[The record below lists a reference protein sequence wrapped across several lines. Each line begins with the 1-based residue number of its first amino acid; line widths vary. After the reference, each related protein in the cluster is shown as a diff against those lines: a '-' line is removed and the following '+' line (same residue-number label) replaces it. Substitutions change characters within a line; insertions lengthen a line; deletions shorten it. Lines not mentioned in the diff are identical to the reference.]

1 MKKAIIFGI
10 TVCLMGLS
18 CSVEKTDEDRP
29 AAGNAGADVFYASFE
44 SDTKVYVDE
53 SIKILWNK
61 DDLISIFNRKD
72 ANDEYRFTGETG
84 DNAGSFKRVKDY
96 SEEGVSID
104 HIYAVYPYFQ
114 STSVSREG
122 VLSVTLPAVQTYSE
136 NTFGLGANTMVS
148 ATEDNNLLF
157 RNACG
162 FLVLK
167 FYGAGVS
174 VSSVKLEGNAGQG
187 LSGLAKIQMEVG
199 SMPSVTMSEDAATAV
214 TLMCENPVQL
224 GATKDDAV
232 LFWLVVPPTDFTNGF
247 KLTVTDS
254 KGGVFVKETSKNMS
268 VVRNRLLRIS
278 PIEVVCEPASGTIDD
293 GSGNEEGDEY

>member
-1 MKKAIIFGI
+1 M
-10 TVCLMGLS
+10 
-18 CSVEKTDEDRP
+18 
-29 AAGNAGADVFYASFE
+29 
-44 SDTKVYVDE
+44 
-53 SIKILWNK
+53 
-61 DDLISIFNRKD
+61 
-72 ANDEYRFTGETG
+72 
-84 DNAGSFKRVKDY
+84 
-96 SEEGVSID
+96 
-104 HIYAVYPYFQ
+104 
-114 STSVSREG
+114 
-122 VLSVTLPAVQTYSE
+122 
-136 NTFGLGANTMVS
+136 
-148 ATEDNNLLF
+148 
-157 RNACG
+157 
-162 FLVLK
+162 LK

-174 VSSVKLEGNAGQG
+174 VSSVKLEGNADQG

-268 VVRNRLLRIS
+268 VVRNLLLRIS